1 MTFNKAKAEKKWRKW
16 KEAEEEKLRQLGMSE
31 ESIQK
36 LRQMDWEDF
45 KEERRYREHLSPS
58 QEKLNTGTQPET
70 YPMVQTIQQLFDSL
84 ENEQLLHALLDTDK
98 KTLQI
103 LLMKIWGFSVKE
115 IAYFM
120 GIPEKTIYTKMDRL
134 KKKIKKFLNSEEK

>member
-16 KEAEEEKLRQLGMSE
+16 KEAEEEKLRQLGMEE

-45 KEERRYREHLSPS
+45 KEERRYWEHLSPS
-58 QEKLNTGTQPET
+58 QEKLNIGTQPES

-84 ENEQLLHALLDTDK
+84 ENEQLLHTLLDTDK

-103 LLMKIWGFSVKE
+103 LLMKMWGFSVKE
-115 IAYFM
+115 IAGFI
-120 GIPEKTIYTKMDRL
+120 GIPEKTIYTRMDRL
-134 KKKIKKFLNSEEK
+134 KKKLKKFLNSEEK

>member
-16 KEAEEEKLRQLGMSE
+16 KEAEEEKLRQLGMDE
-31 ESIQK
+31 ESVRK

-45 KEERRYREHLSPS
+45 KEERRYQEHLSPS
-58 QEKLNTGTQPET
+58 QEKLNTGIQPES

-84 ENEQLLHALLDTDK
+84 ENEQLLHTLLDTDK

-115 IAYFM
+115 IAGFM
-120 GIPEKTIYTKMDRL
+120 GIPEKTIYTRMDRL
-134 KKKIKKFLNSEEK
+134 KKKIKKILKE

>member
-1 MTFNKAKAEKKWRKW
+1 MAFNKAKAEKQWRKW
-16 KEAEEEKLRQLGMSE
+16 KEAEEEKLRQLGMNE

-70 YPMVQTIQQLFDSL
+70 EYLLKEENTIIFAEKRYLYI
-84 ENEQLLHALLDTDK
+84 DK
-98 KTLQI
+98 CNADFG
-103 LLMKIWGFSVKE
+103 KIW
-115 IAYFM
+115 
-120 GIPEKTIYTKMDRL
+120 
-134 KKKIKKFLNSEEK
+134 